1 MNMNTPLTITH
12 VERTMDI
19 DTPPARLWQ
28 QLRDF
33 NNVAHWHPDV
43 TDSRLVAGRGDEAG
57 AVRAIHLRNGMPLQE
72 RLIDRSD
79 EVMRYTYTVAQS
91 PLPLAYHR
99 STVAL
104 SALDDGQRTRVTWQ
118 ADFALAEGAQGIDAE
133 GFAQGI
139 ASGVMELG
147 MQGMAS
153 VVTVTQASS

>member
-1 MNMNTPLTITH
+1 MNTPLTVTH
-12 VERTMDI
+12 VERSIDI
-19 DTPPARLWQ
+19 NITPAKLWQ
-28 QLRDF
+28 HLRDF

-43 TDSRLVAGRGDEAG
+43 TDSRLVAGQGDQAG
-57 AVRAIHLRNGMPLQE
+57 AVRAIHLRNGMALQE

-79 EVMRYTYTVAQS
+79 EAMRYTYTVAES

-104 SALDDGQRTRVTWQ
+104 TALDDGQRTRVTWQ
-118 ADFALAEGAQGIDAE
+118 ADFALAQDTRGMDAE

-139 ASGVMELG
+139 ASGVMDLG

-153 VVTVTQASS
+153 VVAASASLSRT